1 MPYSLDQVQ
10 TILQAEWLQRGPSA
24 EQPLNHLLLDSRQ
37 LVFPER
43 SLFLAMP
50 GRVFN
55 GHQFLGD
62 LYQAG
67 LRNMVVF
74 QDIDPSLFPAASIL
88 KVDNI
93 LQALQQLA
101 AHHRQQFS
109 YPVIGITGSNGKTMV
124 KEWLFQVLY
133 PDFSIVRSPRSYNS
147 QVGVPL
153 SVWNMG
159 ANHNLAIFEAGVS
172 RRGEMQ
178 KLAPIIHCEL
188 GIFTFL
194 GEAHAEG
201 FASKEEKL
209 REKIQLFAPAK
220 TVIYCCDDPLVEV
233 VMREQ
238 KFQNLSWSL
247 ENHPAASLK
256 VTILERQPG
265 SCLLEAFHQG
275 ERHLL
280 PLPFSDQVSLVNAI
294 HCWATMLHLGLNPTI
309 IRERMAHLQALPMRL
324 ELQEGQNGC
333 LLVNDTYNADLN
345 SLQQALHFLAAHDQG
360 MTRSLILSDLLQ
372 TGESDEAL
380 LQSIAL
386 LLQEQQIQ
394 SLIGVGKKM
403 PALQKLL
410 PQELE
415 QQYYPDTEALLQVLP
430 QFNWQRQAILIK
442 GAREFGLEKI
452 AQQLSRQAHPTVLEI
467 NLSALGHN
475 LRTYRRLLQPGVK
488 LMVMIKAAAYGAGST
503 EVARMLEYIGVEY
516 CCVAYADEGAEL
528 RQAGISAPIA
538 VLNPEPAS
546 FNQLLR
552 HRLEPT
558 VYSLDQLKSLL
569 VFLQGRELPLHLSL
583 DSGMHRLGFD
593 QHEIPA
599 LLQFL
604 SENPGLKIASVFSHL
619 AASED
624 PAHDEFTAEQAR
636 RFVQMYEAIC
646 RVLGYRPL
654 RHLLNSNGISRFP
667 QYQFDM
673 VRLGIGLYG
682 IDVSN
687 TLPEPLQVMFSL
699 KATISQVKE
708 VAAGETIG
716 YGRRALAQSTLRSGT
731 ISIGYADGLPRLAGN
746 GAYQVLIRGQLA
758 PILGSVCMDMCM
770 VDLSQIPAAQAG
782 DQVEV
787 FGPHLPV
794 DQLAQVAQT
803 IPYEIFTGIS
813 QRVKRVYLQ
822 E

>member
-10 TILQAEWLQRGPSA
+10 TILQAKWLQRRPSA
-24 EQPLNHLLLDSRQ
+24 ELQLDYLLLDSRQ

-50 GRVFN
+50 GRVYN
-55 GHQFLGD
+55 GHQFLGV

-67 LRNMVVF
+67 LRNMLVF
-74 QDIDPSLFPAASIL
+74 QDLDPGLFPEASIV

-93 LQALQQLA
+93 LLALQQLA
-101 AHHRQQFS
+101 AHHRQQFN

-133 PDFSIVRSPRSYNS
+133 TDFSIVRSPRSYNS
-147 QVGVPL
+147 QIGVPL

-159 ANHNLAIFEAGVS
+159 PNHDLAIFEAGVS

-178 KLAPIIHCEL
+178 NLAPIVHCDL

-209 REKIQLFAPAK
+209 REKIQLFAYAN
-220 TVIYCCDDPLVEV
+220 TVIYCCDDPLVES
-233 VMREQ
+233 VMQEQ
-238 KFQNLSWSL
+238 KFQKLSWSL
-247 ENHPAASLK
+247 ENHPSASLK
-256 VTILERQPG
+256 IKILERQAG
-265 SCLLEAFHQG
+265 SCLLETFYHG
-275 ERHLL
+275 ERILL

-294 HCWATMLHLGLNPTI
+294 HCWVTMLYFGLASAS
-309 IRERMAHLQALPMRL
+309 IRERMASLQALPMRL
-324 ELQEGQNGC
+324 ELQDGQNGC

-360 MTRSLILSDLLQ
+360 MSRSLILSDLLQ
-372 TGESDEAL
+372 TGESDESL
-380 LQSIAL
+380 IQSISL
-386 LLQEQQIQ
+386 LLKGQQIQ

-410 PQELE
+410 PKQVE
-415 QQYYPDTEALLQVLP
+415 QHYYPDTETLLRALP

-452 AQQLSRQAHPTVLEI
+452 AQYLSRQAHPTVLEI

-475 LRTYRRLLQPGVK
+475 LRTYRRLLQPGVG

-503 EVARMLEYIGVEY
+503 EVARMLEYIGAEY
-516 CCVAYADEGAEL
+516 CCVAYPDEGAEL

-558 VYSLDQLKSLL
+558 IYSLDQLRSLL
-569 VFLQGRELPLHLSL
+569 AFLQGRDLPIHLSL
-583 DSGMHRLGFD
+583 DTGMHRLGFD

-604 SENPGLKIASVFSHL
+604 NENPGLKIASVFSHL
-619 AASED
+619 AGSED
-624 PAHDEFTAEQAR
+624 PVHDDFTAEQAR
-636 RFVQMYEAIC
+636 RFVSMYEAIGG
-646 RVLGYRPL
+646 VLGYRPL

-699 KATISQVKE
+699 KASISQVKE
-708 VAAGETIG
+708 VAPGETIG
-716 YGRRALAQSTLRSGT
+716 YSRRALVTAPMRSAT

-770 VDLSQIPAAQAG
+770 VDVSHIPAAQAG

-787 FGPHLPV
+787 FGPNLPV
-794 DQLAQVAQT
+794 DHLARVAQT

-813 QRVKRVYLQ
+813 QRVKRIYLQ